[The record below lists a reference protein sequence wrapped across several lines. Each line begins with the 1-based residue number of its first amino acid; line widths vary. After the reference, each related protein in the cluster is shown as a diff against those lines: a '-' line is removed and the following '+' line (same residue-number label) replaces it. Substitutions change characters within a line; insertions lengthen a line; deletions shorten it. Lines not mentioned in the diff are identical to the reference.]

1 MRKIKKISKDDALL
15 HITRTQT
22 AVVVPVLLAFYFLKE
37 SAFISNSI
45 IISIL
50 CLFIGVLVLWIV
62 IKTTSHKYLGLKIGK
77 FCYFVELTF
86 IFATFIALLD
96 TRIHDFFVGIFLILV
111 LCFAAGRARL
121 MLIQED

>member
-37 SAFISNSI
+37 SAFISNSL

-50 CLFIGVLVLWIV
+50 CFFIGVLASWIV
-62 IKTTSHKYLGLKIGK
+62 IKTTSHKYLSLKIGK
-77 FCYFVELTF
+77 FFYFVELTF
-86 IFATFIALLD
+86 IFATFIALLE
-96 TRIHDFFVGIFLILV
+96 TRIHDVFVGLFLILV
-111 LCFAAGRARL
+111 LCFAVGRARL
-121 MLIQED
+121 ILINEI